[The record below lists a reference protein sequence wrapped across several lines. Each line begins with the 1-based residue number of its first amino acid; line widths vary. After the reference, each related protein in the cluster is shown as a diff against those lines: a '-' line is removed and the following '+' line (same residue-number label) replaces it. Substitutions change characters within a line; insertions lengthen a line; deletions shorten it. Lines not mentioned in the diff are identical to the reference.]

1 MSDFPIMKCIVK
13 GCDNHKGEG
22 QFVNDIC
29 SPCHRML
36 TEGVVTPS
44 YNWFATEIT
53 IAIERTKKAEV
64 ELAACSA
71 AFDKQQE
78 QLDRNADKIAALRNA
93 LSQLVAVYDAMG
105 GICGSARIAAEE
117 ALLKGEREMTKHSDK
132 YSDII
137 SDGGLDTRNAAGL
150 LATHENATLRE
161 QLAAAQQGWERE
173 CQDGDE
179 VAAALGVERT
189 EGGSLNVP
197 KILAAIA
204 ADLQSKNQSIGLYEE
219 GYNDGMAVKKQWVD
233 LTDKDREECLAKHEK
248 FGWWSVIDA
257 IEEKLCE
264 KNGG

>member
-36 TEGVVTPS
+36 TDGVVTPS
-44 YNWFATEIT
+44 DNWFATEIT

-78 QLDRNADKIAALRNA
+78 QLDRNADKIAN
-93 LSQLVAVYDAMG
+93 
-105 GICGSARIAAEE
+105 
-117 ALLKGEREMTKHSDK
+117 
-132 YSDII
+132 
-137 SDGGLDTRNAAGL
+137 L
-150 LATHENATLRE
+150 LAE
-161 QLAAAQQGWERE
+161 
-173 CQDGDE
+173 
-179 VAAALGVERT
+179 
-189 EGGSLNVP
+189 
-197 KILAAIA
+197 K
-204 ADLQSKNQSIGLYEE
+204 
-219 GYNDGMAVKKQWVD
+219 KKQWVD

-257 IEEKLCE
+257 IEEKLWE